1 MNFYQ
6 QLPRFVQKKKV
17 EKVGLAHVAAIVAAM
32 MMMLMMMVIFPTM
45 VCINDCVV
53 LVVLVVV
60 VAAVLS
66 GSLSVHVEM
75 NVLLPDEKFDEVALE
90 LSFPTESVC
99 GESSEEVTLVVR
111 RRDIDLLCLIA

>member
-32 MMMLMMMVIFPTM
+32 MIMMMVIFPTM

-111 RRDIDLLCLIA
+111 RRGIDLLCLIA

>member
-32 MMMLMMMVIFPTM
+32 MMMMMVIFPTM

-90 LSFPTESVC
+90 LSFPIESVC
-99 GESSEEVTLVVR
+99 GEWSEEVTLVVR

>member
-45 VCINDCVV
+45 VCINNCVV
-53 LVVLVVV
+53 LVV

-111 RRDIDLLCLIA
+111 RRGIDLLCFVA

>member
-32 MMMLMMMVIFPTM
+32 MMMMMMVIFPTM
-45 VCINDCVV
+45 VCIYDCVV
-53 LVVLVVV
+53 LLVAVV

>member
-32 MMMLMMMVIFPTM
+32 MMMMMVIFPTM
-45 VCINDCVV
+45 VCIYDCVV
-53 LVVLVVV
+53 LLVAVV

-111 RRDIDLLCLIA
+111 RRGIDLLCLIA